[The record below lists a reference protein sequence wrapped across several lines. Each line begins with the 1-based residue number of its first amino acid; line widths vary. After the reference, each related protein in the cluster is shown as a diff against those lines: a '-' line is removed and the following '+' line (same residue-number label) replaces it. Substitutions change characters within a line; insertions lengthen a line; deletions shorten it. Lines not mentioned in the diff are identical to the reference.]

1 MERVSL
7 AFSICLSNG
16 NPVEEF
22 HLRRG
27 VHQRDH
33 LSPFLSIIDVEG
45 LHILLKASS
54 EVGLLKEYF
63 FHLRRGVHQRDH
75 LSPFLSIIDVEGLH
89 ILLKASSK
97 VGLLK
102 EYFFYISSRVIRL
115 GRMMI
120 LSFSL
125 RTYSLQ
131 IIR

>member
-54 EVGLLKEYF
+54 EVGLLK
-63 FHLRRGVHQRDH
+63 GC
-75 LSPFLSIIDVEGLH
+75 
-89 ILLKASSK
+89 
-97 VGLLK
+97 
-102 EYFFYISSRVIRL
+102 FFYISLRVIRL

-125 RTYSLQ
+125 HTYNLQ

>member
-33 LSPFLSIIDVEG
+33 LSS
-45 LHILLKASS
+45 
-54 EVGLLKEYF
+54 
-63 FHLRRGVHQRDH
+63 
-75 LSPFLSIIDVEGLH
+75 FLSIIDVEGLH